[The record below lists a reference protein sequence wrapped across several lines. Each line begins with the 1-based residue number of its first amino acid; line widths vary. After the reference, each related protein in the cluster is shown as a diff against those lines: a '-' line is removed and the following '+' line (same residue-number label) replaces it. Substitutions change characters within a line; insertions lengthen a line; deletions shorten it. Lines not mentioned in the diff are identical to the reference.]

1 MATIPFPETVDE
13 PPYVLLWRI
22 DDVAMPV
29 LFVCIGMLSG
39 HALPFSVVGVVA
51 MFIYRKHRSGHPE
64 FYVLHLLYWF
74 GVYPARGAAF
84 VNPYIR
90 EFRP

>member
-1 MATIPFPETVDE
+1 MQTIPFPETVDE

-22 DDVAMPV
+22 DDVGLPV
-29 LFVCIGMLSG
+29 LFLCVGMLLK
-39 HALPFSVVGVVA
+39 HAFVFWLAGVVL
-51 MFIYRKHRSGHPE
+51 MYFYRRYRTGRPE
-64 FYVLHLLYWF
+64 FHVLHMLYWF

-90 EFRP
+90 DFRP